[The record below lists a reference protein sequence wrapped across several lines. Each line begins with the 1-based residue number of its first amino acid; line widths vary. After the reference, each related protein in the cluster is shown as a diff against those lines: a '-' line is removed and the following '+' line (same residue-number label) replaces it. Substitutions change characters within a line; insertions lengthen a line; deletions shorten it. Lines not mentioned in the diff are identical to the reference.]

1 MNEAFGLGLQITGIG
16 MGLVFLTLILIMLA
30 IMLLDRAFRP
40 KVAEKAGP
48 TAAAAAVAAAP
59 VTAAGPVPA
68 SSDMSDE
75 VAAMAVAIVNART
88 TATRVASPVDV
99 AQEDMDTYD
108 EIVGEVITVIRAEP
122 GPSNFAREGR
132 LGALE

>member
-40 KVAEKAGP
+40 K
-48 TAAAAAVAAAP
+48 AAKEAAAVAPAAAP
-59 VTAAGPVPA
+59 VLTTGPVPA
-68 SSDMSDE
+68 APDMSDE
-75 VAAMAVAIVNART
+75 VAAMAVAIVNARA
-88 TATRVASPVDV
+88 TAARVASPVDV